1 MSCRTFLV
9 QVHPSQR
16 GRSNL
21 QTARKVL
28 RRPRP
33 DTLCIITEDNGKEC
47 DSWCCTISTFFFSF
61 IFSGDKKKSSIHST
75 FWNRHSFWPRVELR
89 GAEEGR
95 NWKGR
100 WTYTLFNKYTVW
112 RKPKPYTKSPKKT
125 RTQRREKL
133 SFLVEPSD
141 SLFETLWMK
150 LHVSYFPLTA
160 ACARHPEQ
168 RDNTLGHCFMFL
180 FLQTLFNM
188 YIQYQEPITQ

>member
-1 MSCRTFLV
+1 MEKNVIVDVVPLVLFFLV
-9 QVHPSQR
+9 
-16 GRSNL
+16 L
-21 QTARKVL
+21 
-28 RRPRP
+28 
-33 DTLCIITEDNGKEC
+33 
-47 DSWCCTISTFFFSF
+47 FSAVT
-61 IFSGDKKKSSIHST
+61 KKKSSIHST
-75 FWNRHSFWPRVELR
+75 LWNRHSFWPRVEL
-89 GAEEGR
+89 GGGGGR
-95 NWKGR
+95 QKLERKVNL
-100 WTYTLFNKYTVW
+100 YCVW
-112 RKPKPYTKSPKKT
+112 RKQKPYTKSPKKT

>member
-1 MSCRTFLV
+1 MSRRTFLV

-33 DTLCIITEDNGKEC
+33 DTLYIIKEDNGKEC

-75 FWNRHSFWPRVELR
+75 LWNRHSFWPRVELG

-95 NWKGR
+95 NRKGR

-112 RKPKPYTKSPKKT
+112 RKQKPYTKSPKKT